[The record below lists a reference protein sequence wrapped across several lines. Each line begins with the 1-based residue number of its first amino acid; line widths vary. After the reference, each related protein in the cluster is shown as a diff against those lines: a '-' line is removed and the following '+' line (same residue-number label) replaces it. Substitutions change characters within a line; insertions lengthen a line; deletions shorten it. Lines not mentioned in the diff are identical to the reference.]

1 MTIQIDKERKNR
13 LDKIFQNMRA
23 NMSKIDLLAMYNHE
37 IFENFPWSLP
47 NNSLYEFKNDVLIL
61 NNIKSKLTSTEFNLL
76 SEENYVELGMS
87 KKFYRFLHNM
97 SIVQTGEIVIEST
110 DFQQVLY
117 SQELISLYSYLEGY
131 FQDLQRIL
139 YEQDKT
145 LLSNKDKYVLLN
157 TILEVDDYEQLIK
170 IVINEKLAK
179 SGYEKISSIIEK
191 WKKEPFKIILKL
203 KKAELQK
210 LDKFT
215 LIRNIIIHNN
225 SRVDD
230 GLMNYLD
237 SKEYKVGQTYKLNT
251 EIMKEF
257 RNLVFEIVFSAYTE
271 ICLKYPEI
279 IVINE

>member
-1 MTIQIDKERKNR
+1 MDEERKKR

-23 NMSKIDLLAMYNHE
+23 NMSKIDLLSMYSHE

-47 NNSLYEFKNDVLIL
+47 NNSLYDFKNDVLIL
-61 NNIKSKLTSTEFNLL
+61 NKVKSKLTTNEFNLL
-76 SEENYVELGMS
+76 SEKNYVELGMS
-87 KKFYRFLHNM
+87 KKFYRFVHNL
-97 SIVQTGEIVIEST
+97 SVVHTGEIDIESI

-145 LLSNKDKYVLLN
+145 LLSNKDKQVLLN
-157 TILEVDDYEQLIK
+157 TILEVDDYEQLVK
-170 IVINEKLAK
+170 IIIDEKLAK

-230 GLMNYLD
+230 SLINYLN
-237 SKEYKVGQTYKLNT
+237 SKEYKVGQEYKLNS

-257 RNLVFEIVFSAYTE
+257 RDLVFEIVFSAYTE
-271 ICLKYPEI
+271 ICLKYPKI
-279 IVINE
+279 IVVNE

>member
-1 MTIQIDKERKNR
+1 MDKERKER

-23 NMSKIDLLAMYNHE
+23 NMSKVDLLSMYSHE
-37 IFENFPWSLP
+37 IFENFPKSLP
-47 NNSLYEFKNDVLIL
+47 NNSLDEFKHDIPIL
-61 NNIKSKLTSTEFNLL
+61 SEVKSKLTSTQFNLL

-87 KKFYRFLHNM
+87 KKFYRFLNNL
-97 SIVQTGEIVIEST
+97 SIVQIGEIDIESI

-145 LLSNKDKYVLLN
+145 LLSNKDKQVLLN
-157 TILEVDDYEQLIK
+157 KILEVENYEQLIK
-170 IVINEKLAK
+170 IIIDDKLVK

-203 KKAELQK
+203 KKAELIR
-210 LDKFT
+210 LDEFT

-225 SRVDD
+225 SKVDD
-230 GLMNYLD
+230 SLIDYLD
-237 SKEYKVGQTYKLNT
+237 GEKYEVGQNYRLTP

-257 RNLVFEIVFSAYTE
+257 RDLIFKIVFSAYTE
-271 ICLKYPEI
+271 ICFKYPEI
-279 IVINE
+279 VDVYE